1 MLIYYKIKQ
10 GIFNKVLINLI
21 IEYLNLLN
29 NKLSVPIF

>member
-10 GIFNKVLINLI
+10 DIFDKVLINLI
-21 IEYLNLLN
+21 IGYLNLLN